1 MTFRSRLAV
10 LALVVSAPAFAGRLA
25 QADPAAQLSAAV
37 EAKAA
42 ASSEQ
47 AVSASIAREDVAIQR
62 AIDRKVAAR
71 MATALGPV
79 PVRLGSLP
87 RSGSGETM
95 TARTAN
101 SRRTLY
107 AVK

>member
-10 LALVVSAPAFAGRLA
+10 LALVVSAPAFTGRVA

-47 AVSASIAREDVAIQR
+47 AIAASIAREDAAIQS
-62 AIDRKVAAR
+62 AIDRKLDAR
-71 MATALGPV
+71 MANALNRPV
-79 PVRLGSLP
+79 PVRLGSVP
-87 RSGSGETM
+87 RSSETVA
-95 TARTAN
+95 ARTAN
-101 SRRTLY
+101 SRRALY

>member
-1 MTFRSRLAV
+1 MTFRSRIAV

-37 EAKAA
+37 EARAA

-47 AVSASIAREDVAIQR
+47 AVTASIAREDAAIQS
-62 AIDRKVAAR
+62 AIDRKLEAR
-71 MATALGPV
+71 MANALGRPV
-79 PVRLGSLP
+79 PVRLGSVP
-87 RSGSGETM
+87 ARSGETVA
-95 TARTAN
+95 ARTAN